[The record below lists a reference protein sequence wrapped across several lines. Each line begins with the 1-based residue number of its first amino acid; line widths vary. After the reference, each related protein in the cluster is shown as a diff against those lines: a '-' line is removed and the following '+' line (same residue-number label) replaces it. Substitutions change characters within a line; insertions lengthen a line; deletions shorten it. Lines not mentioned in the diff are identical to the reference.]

1 MEVHGPLALN
11 VLAREKVREPAVP
24 PLPGVEPGEVAPVVG
39 IARLDHDRLQIDC
52 LDIQNDGEGLA
63 LASAQIELVLL
74 SLAPLVRDP
83 DLLGPGGKT
92 GERCWY
98 YFPGTQVP
106 SSDAESFGRQPYPVD
121 AIMCGDHVVWISR
134 DMVQQQVR
142 LSVRGVDVHPAPPRH
157 QPGNRVHTGA
167 ASPDGQ
173 D

>member
-92 GERCWY
+92 GELE
-98 YFPGTQVP
+98 P
-106 SSDAESFGRQPYPVD
+106 AGR
-121 AIMCGDHVVWISR
+121 IGDHETP
-134 DMVQQQVR
+134 
-142 LSVRGVDVHPAPPRH
+142 RGGHCD
-157 QPGNRVHTGA
+157 
-167 ASPDGQ
+167 
-173 D
+173 